1 MENFIVNVLYIE
13 KMWLCRCE
21 ELGLITEA
29 DSYEELLRRC
39 RVLGHQL
46 HSLNGHGDGS
56 FQLSFRQLLKP
67 VLLRRV
73 NIIRHRELRDMLAQY
88 ASFDQ
93 RGPIFHE
100 IWRDGRGG
108 YFTLP
113 NSFQMV
119 QTAEEAIMH
128 AKQRRA
134 PAADN

>member
-1 MENFIVNVLYIE
+1 MENFIVNVLHIE
-13 KMWLCRCE
+13 NMWLCRCDA
-21 ELGLITEA
+21 LGLITEA

-39 RVLGHQL
+39 RVLSHQL

-67 VLLRRV
+67 VLLRRA
-73 NIIRHRELRDMLAQY
+73 NIIRHRELRELLAQY
-88 ASFDQ
+88 ASFDR

-100 IWRDGRGG
+100 LWRSGPGS

-113 NSFQMV
+113 NSFKMV

-128 AKQRRA
+128 AKQQL
-134 PAADN
+134 AAGSSG